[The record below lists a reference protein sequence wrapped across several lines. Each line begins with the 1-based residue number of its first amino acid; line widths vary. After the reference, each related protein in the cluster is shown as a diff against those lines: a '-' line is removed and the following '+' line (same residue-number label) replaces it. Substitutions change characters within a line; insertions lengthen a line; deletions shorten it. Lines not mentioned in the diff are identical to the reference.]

1 MAHEA
6 GTSPS
11 AGPAGAEDEPSR
23 GRLTRARDWSH
34 RGRTRRLLWQT
45 MVVAVGASLI
55 LAGVAMLVLPGPG
68 WAAIILGMVVLASE
82 YAWAH
87 RALQPVR
94 RVADRAAQA
103 ALDPERRRRNLVLAG
118 FAALIAAAAIAWYVS
133 VYGVSLDGL
142 RWLPGI

>member
-1 MAHEA
+1 MD
-6 GTSPS
+6 
-11 AGPAGAEDEPSR
+11 EDGRERR
-23 GRLTRARDWSH
+23 GRLHQARDWAH
-34 RGRTRRLLWQT
+34 RGRTRRLVWQT
-45 MVVAVGASLI
+45 MVVAVGAGLM

-68 WAAIILGMVVLASE
+68 WAAIILGLVVLASE

-87 RALQPVR
+87 RALQPVK

-118 FAALIAAAAIAWYVS
+118 FALAIAAAVVGWYLS